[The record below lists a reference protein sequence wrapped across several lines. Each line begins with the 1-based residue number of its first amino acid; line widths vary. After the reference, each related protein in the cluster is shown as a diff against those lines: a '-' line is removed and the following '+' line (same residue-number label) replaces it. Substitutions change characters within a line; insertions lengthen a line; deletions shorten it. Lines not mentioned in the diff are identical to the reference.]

1 MSRLL
6 VVATLLIG
14 VMAAAQEDKGFL
26 PFREAKPV
34 WAQDRELEK
43 NLTLAYRAVV
53 PPIKSGTHTVLRIAA
68 STDYQVYVDNVFRC
82 AGPARGPH
90 GWFRVDEWDITD
102 GLSKKKGVVVAI
114 VVAGYNS
121 DAFAT
126 TNQASFLQAEVAAG
140 EEIVAATGSDKSL
153 ARFAGI
159 EPKQRVQ
166 KVYRY
171 SFQRAFSEVYRLNA
185 SWDQWRRSNTTEI
198 TDRIQDPKLLLKRQ
212 APYPKFTVKPAVT
225 LVSKGT
231 MAPKTGEVKI
241 HKGNTRDAFPESE
254 IEIAPTI
261 EMQKLTTAT
270 NTACNTPIPT
280 SPKTK
285 GTRIDANAF
294 CIYDL
299 GVNRTGFLGATI
311 KCDVPTRISFA
322 YDEILTEGDV
332 DYLRMGCAN
341 VLQYQLEPGTYT
353 VDTFEPYTMRYVKA
367 VVLEGACT
375 LSQVQLREYVNPA
388 TEKAKFVASDEKL
401 NRIFT
406 AGVETFQQNAVDIF
420 MDCPSRE
427 RAGWLC
433 DSFFTSRVAKDLGGN
448 TAVEHDFME
457 NFLLPAHYPA
467 IPDGMLPM
475 CYPSDHENG
484 SYIPNWAMWFVVEL
498 EEYAARS
505 GDRAMVDALKP
516 KVMALFD
523 FFKKYENSDGL
534 LEKLDSWVF
543 VEWSKANDYV
553 QDVNYPSNMLYAG
566 ALDAA
571 ARLYNVKALSDKAN
585 ALRDVIRKQSYDGE
599 FFVDNALRKDG
610 KLEVTRNRTETCQ
623 YYAFY
628 FNIATPDL
636 HPQLWKNVCDVFGPK
651 RAEAKALP
659 EIAPANSFIG
669 NMLRFE
675 ILSRYGRSQQIL
687 TESVEYLLYMAERTG
702 TLWENTGPT
711 ASCDHGFA
719 SHIVHTLYRD
729 VLGLYAVD
737 TVAKRVQLRFT
748 DLELESCKGC
758 IPTPDG
764 SLISLEWKK
773 SNGKRHYRL
782 ILPKGYTAEVKNLSA
797 MECVID

>member
-1 MSRLL
+1 MTRWL
-6 VVATLLIG
+6 VVAMLMFG
-14 VMAAAQEDKGFL
+14 VLAMAQEDKGFS

-34 WAQDRELEK
+34 WAQGRELEK

-53 PPIKSGTHTVLRIAA
+53 PPVKPGEQFVVRIAA

-102 GLSKKKGVVVAI
+102 LLSKNKGVVVAI

-140 EEIVAATGSDKSL
+140 DHIVAATGNDTSL
-153 ARFAGI
+153 ARFVGI
-159 EPKQRVQ
+159 EPNQRVQ
-166 KVYRY
+166 KVFRY

-185 SWDQWRRSNTTEI
+185 SWDQWRRSNTSAI
-198 TDRIQDPKLLLKRQ
+198 TDQVQDPKSLLKRH
-212 APYPKFTVKPAVT
+212 APYPKFDLKRAVT

-231 MAPKTGEVKI
+231 MAPQTEEVKI
-241 HKGNTRDAFPESE
+241 RQGNTHDAFPESE
-254 IEIAPTI
+254 IEIAPAV
-261 EMQKLTTAT
+261 EMQKFKTAT
-270 NTACNTPIPT
+270 NTVCNTPIPA
-280 SPKTK
+280 SPKEKATP
-285 GTRIDANAF
+285 IDTNAF

-311 KCDVPTRISFA
+311 QCDVPTRISFA
-322 YDEILTEGDV
+322 FDEILTEGDV
-332 DYLRMGCAN
+332 NYLRMGCSN
-341 VLQYQLEPGTYT
+341 VLQYQLEPGIYK

-375 LSQVQLREYVNPA
+375 LAHVQMREYVNPA
-388 TEKAKFVASDEKL
+388 TEEAEFKASDEKL

-406 AGVETFQQNAVDIF
+406 AGVETFRQNAVDIF

-433 DSFFTSRVAKDLGGN
+433 DSFFTARVAKDLGGN
-448 TAVEHDFME
+448 TAVEHDFVE
-457 NFLLPAHYPA
+457 NFLLPAQYPK

-475 CYPSDHENG
+475 CYPSDHTNG
-484 SYIPNWAMWFVVEL
+484 SYIPNWALWFVVEL

-516 KVMALFD
+516 KVLALFD

-553 QDVNYPSNMLYAG
+553 QDVNFPSNMLYAG

-571 ARLYNVKALSDKAN
+571 ARLYDVKALAEKAN
-585 ALRDVIRKQSYDGE
+585 SLREVIRKQAYDGE

-623 YYAFY
+623 YYAF
-628 FNIATPDL
+628 FFDIAKPDL

-651 RAEAKALP
+651 RTETKALP
-659 EIAPANSFIG
+659 EIAAANSFIG

-675 ILSRYGRSQQIL
+675 ILSRNGRSQQIL

-711 ASCDHGFA
+711 ASCNHGFA

-729 VLGLYAVD
+729 VLGLYKVD
-737 TVAKRVQLRFT
+737 TVAKRVQVRFT
-748 DLELESCKGC
+748 DLDLDSCKGC

-764 SLISLEWKK
+764 NLISLDWKK
-773 SNGKRHYRL
+773 SGGKRHYRL
-782 ILPKGYTAEVKNLSA
+782 ILPEGYTAEVTNLGA
-797 MECVID
+797 MECVKD